1 MSRIY
6 NRGSI
11 NRSVSMLLVIFL
23 GLLVISQAVVVEE
36 ADSKGVNVEAVEK
49 RGVRIW
55 TRQGCDSTYE
65 LGTLLNIRVKAKRS
79 GYLTVFDL
87 MPNGEVQILFPNRF
101 QQNNYIQG
109 GKVYKLPAREDPFRL
124 RISCPKGL
132 DQLLAVVTEKK
143 KKLVREDFSHYSQN
157 FPKLRDSK
165 GEVVEQVKKGVN
177 VIPAEDWWAADSCSF
192 YVGAPGQ
199 YQYQDEDETEQPPV
213 EPDQEVQPDD
223 GTENT
228 ISGKIQG
235 RVLIIGIADYI
246 NTSFEHMGQEYKF
259 KDLNYS
265 VNDAR
270 DMKDLLEQKYT
281 RVRTLINEDA
291 TYQKIKEGVK
301 NWLGAVGKN
310 EVAVLYF
317 SGHGAFQPDMNGD
330 ETDGFDEVLVPYGY
344 SKAGKFIV
352 DDQINEWLS
361 GLISEKVVYIADSC
375 HAGTSSKA
383 VRSFTTQATTKSA
396 GNILGDSIGEDL
408 TKTEGANVKGG
419 SGKKIVALEASKPS
433 QSAIEDEEL
442 RQGVFTYF
450 LMQGLKGDAD
460 KDGNDRISL
469 EEVYEYSEQKVIQ
482 YTNSQQEP
490 ICSGCDKTNVYLS
503 IVK

>member
-1 MSRIY
+1 MSEIY

-11 NRSVSMLLVIFL
+11 NQSISMIFVVFL
-23 GLLVISQAVVVEE
+23 GLLVISQAAVADE
-36 ADSKGVNVEAVEK
+36 AGSRGVNVEAVEK
-49 RGVRIW
+49 RGIKIW
-55 TRQGCDSTYE
+55 TKKGCGSSYQ
-65 LGTLLNIRVKAKRS
+65 LGEFLSIKVKAKRS
-79 GYLTVFDL
+79 GYLTIFDL

-101 QQNNYIQG
+101 QQDNYIQA

-124 RISCPKGL
+124 RISRPKGL

-157 FPKLRDSK
+157 FPKLQDSK

-199 YQYQDEDETEQPPV
+199 YQDEDETEQPAV
-213 EPDQEVQPDD
+213 EPDEEVQSDD
-223 GTENT
+223 GTEDIT
-228 ISGKIQG
+228 SGKIDG
-235 RVLIIGIADYI
+235 RVLIIGIADYV
-246 NTSFEHMGQEYKF
+246 NTSFEHLGEEYKF
-259 KDLNYS
+259 KDLRYS

-270 DMKDLLEQKYT
+270 DMKELLEQKYT

-291 TYQKIKEGVK
+291 TYQKIKESLK
-301 NWLGAVGKN
+301 NWLGAVGEN

-330 ETDGFDEVLVPYGY
+330 ETDGFDEVLVPYDY

-352 DDQINEWLS
+352 DDEINEWLN
-361 GLISEKVVYIADSC
+361 GLTSEKVVYIADSC

-383 VRSFTTQATTKSA
+383 VRSFTTQANTKSA
-396 GNILGDSIGEDL
+396 GNALEDSIGEDL
-408 TKTEGANVKGG
+408 METEGVNVKGS
-419 SGKKIVALEASKPS
+419 SGKKIVSLEASKPN
-433 QSAIEDEEL
+433 QNAIEDEEL
-442 RQGVFTYF
+442 KQGVFTHF
-450 LMQGLKGDAD
+450 LMQGMKGEAD
-460 KDGNDRISL
+460 KDGNGKISP
-469 EEVYEYSEQKVIQ
+469 EEVYDYSEQKVIQ

>member
-11 NRSVSMLLVIFL
+11 NRFASMILVIFF
-23 GLLVISQAVVVEE
+23 GLLVISQAVVADE

-55 TRQGCDSTYE
+55 TRKGCDSTYE
-65 LGTLLNIRVKAKRS
+65 LGTLLNIKVKAKRS

-101 QQNNYIQG
+101 QQDNYIQA

-124 RISCPKGL
+124 RISRPKGL

-199 YQYQDEDETEQPPV
+199 YQDEDETEQPAE
-213 EPDQEVQPDD
+213 EPDEEVQSDD
-223 GTENT
+223 GTEDIT
-228 ISGKIQG
+228 SGKIEG

-259 KDLNYS
+259 KDLRYS

-270 DMKDLLEQKYT
+270 DMKALLEQKYT
-281 RVRTLINEDA
+281 GVRTLINEDA
-291 TYQKIKEGVK
+291 TYQRIKESVK
-301 NWLGAVGKN
+301 SWLGAVGEN

-330 ETDGFDEVLVPYGY
+330 ETDGLDEVLVPYNY

-352 DDQINEWLS
+352 DDEINEWLN
-361 GLISEKVVYIADSC
+361 GLNSEKVVYIADSC

-383 VRSFTTQATTKSA
+383 VRSFTTQANTKSA
-396 GNILGDSIGEDL
+396 GRTLGDSIGEDL
-408 TKTEGANVKGG
+408 TKNKGVNVKGN
-419 SGKKIVALEASKPS
+419 SGKKIIALEASKPS

-442 RQGVFTYF
+442 KQGVFTHF
-450 LMQGLKGDAD
+450 LMRGMKGEAD
-460 KDGNDRISL
+460 KDGNDKISP
-469 EEVYEYSEQKVIQ
+469 EEVYDYSEQKVVQ

-490 ICSGCDKTNVYLS
+490 ICSGCDKANVYLS
-503 IVK
+503 IVE